1 MATQPNALQNLF
13 LAGLK
18 DLYYTENEIL
28 KALPKMAEGAYTDEV
43 TAAFE
48 KHQMETEAQVDR
60 LNQVFEI
67 LGVEAKGKECPA
79 IDGIIAEG
87 EEILGQYEGT
97 AAVDAGLVAAAQA
110 VEHYEIARYGTLVAW
125 AGVLGITNAAE
136 LLQATL
142 DEEEATDEALSELA
156 EGGVNDAAAGGEEED
171 EEDEEDSALEENEY
185 ETVDADAEDGEDAAR

>member
-18 DLYYTENEIL
+18 DLYYAENEIL

-171 EEDEEDSALEENEY
+171 EEDSALEENEN